1 VELAERLGKSRQT
14 VALLVYRALKR
25 FREVAREARG

>member
-1 VELAERLGKSRQT
+1 MADRLGKSRDA

-25 FREVAREARG
+25 FREIVKETRV